1 MILCDVCEE
10 TADRS
15 YVIAMWDKR
24 SRIEI
29 AGCKECKEDLWI
41 KIKQLEGRDK
51 MSVDKRLE
59 LLGLGGKEF
68 TVKKLGK

>member
-1 MILCDVCEE
+1 MILCDLCEE

-24 SRIEI
+24 SRVEI
-29 AGCKECKEDLWI
+29 AGCKDCKEDLWI

-68 TVKKLGK
+68 TVKKLWK